1 MKKFGFGMAMALVML
16 LGSGCASL
24 QVPLVVMYGGA
35 TEDVA
40 QLRIPFNVDIRDLDG
55 NQVAK
60 GLGRDEMIFQ
70 IGPGNHKAEVRYSV
84 LYPLTGNDY
93 EKVES
98 DYYRISFDCAAGG
111 SYRIECDDHKTLEA
125 TRRFARK
132 PVFRVIPVSLPSS
145 KPADKTVATQAPAAK
160 DGNDTSSFELKR
172 MWDNATP
179 AERKTFLDSI
189 SSPKSTMTQPMP
201 VP

>member
-1 MKKFGFGMAMALVML
+1 MKKFGFLFASAVALL
-16 LGSGCASL
+16 LGSGCVSRQA
-24 QVPLVVMYGGA
+24 PLVVLYGGA
-35 TEDVA
+35 AEDVA
-40 QLRIPFNVDIRDLDG
+40 QLRIPFSVDIRDLDG

-60 GLGRDEMIFQ
+60 GLGRDEVILQ

-132 PVFRVIPVSLPSS
+132 PVFRVIPVSLPSA
-145 KPADKTVATQAPAAK
+145 KPANKTVPAPAPAVK
-160 DGNDTSSFELKR
+160 DGNDTSSVELKR

-179 AERKTFLDSI
+179 AERKAFLDSI
-189 SSPKSTMTQPMP
+189 TSPKSTMTKPML